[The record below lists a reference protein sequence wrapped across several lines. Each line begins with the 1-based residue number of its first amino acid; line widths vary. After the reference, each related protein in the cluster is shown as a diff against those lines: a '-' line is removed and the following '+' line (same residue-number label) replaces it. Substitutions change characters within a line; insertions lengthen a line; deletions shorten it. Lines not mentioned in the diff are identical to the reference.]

1 MPSLDWSQCPGVESD
16 PDKLGGAYC
25 FRGTRVP
32 ISTVFEN
39 LVAGATIDN
48 IVEWF
53 QGITTQ
59 QVKAVLD
66 FAACSS
72 RPKANSHR

>member
-1 MPSLDWSQCPGVESD
+1 MPPLDWSQCPEVESD
-16 PDKLGGAYC
+16 PEKLGGAYC

-32 ISTVFEN
+32 IATVFEN

-53 QGITTQ
+53 QGITQQ
-59 QVKAVLD
+59 QVKTILD

-72 RPKANSHR
+72 RPRS